1 MHSTLNVVHAHT
13 FSRSCRLQLS
23 AAVLVMV
30 DESPQR
36 VAVLVVEEALQDL
49 DGWNMVRRSGELLL
63 PCLPSGELAWR
74 AAMGLHQEMGPR
86 LLLPLLSASVFA
98 AFKTPFCSTELFS
111 ALSSLSLLLLE
122 LPLLL
127 LVLLLLLP
135 LLELLLLALPNGDSG
150 SSGTCR
156 CVERGAR
163 RGCEAIRAGSALISC
178 TSSGASSSSSA
189 TILLAFPFGSFF
201 FGFASS
207 FRSSRFSSF
216 LPSGLPLLLS
226 SALCFFFSFF
236 SFLCFFFPCGT
247 QRTRKTRSMSP
258 ETVRG
263 TTKWAVLGPK
273 VGQKWVKNVLF

>member
-1 MHSTLNVVHAHT
+1 MHSTLNLVHTHT

-30 DESPQR
+30 DESPRR

-49 DGWNMVRRSGELLL
+49 DGSNMVRQFGELLVL
-63 PCLPSGELAWR
+63 CLPSGELAWR
-74 AAMGLHQEMGPR
+74 AAMGPTRKWGLAFSFPF
-86 LLLPLLSASVFA
+86 STASVFA
-98 AFKTPFCSTELFS
+98 AFKTAFCSTGLFS

-135 LLELLLLALPNGDSG
+135 LLELLLLALPNGDNG
-150 SSGTCR
+150 SSGTSR

-163 RGCEAIRAGSALISC
+163 RGCEAIRAGCALICC

-189 TILLAFPFGSFF
+189 AILLSFPFGSFF

-226 SALCFFFSFF
+226 SASSSPFSP
-236 SFLCFFFPCGT
+236 SCAPPPPP
-247 QRTRKTRSMSP
+247 QD
-258 ETVRG
+258 
-263 TTKWAVLGPK
+263 TKNA
-273 VGQKWVKNVLF
+273 